1 MIGPVLVLDAANG
14 IGAGLIQAVID
25 AGRPVIAVSRD
36 ASRLNE
42 LQARHPHADLT
53 AVLGSVDDEVSGQAL
68 AEDLRAL
75 GRPITGMLVSR
86 CTEQAR
92 GRVLDQSSQA
102 LLDKL
107 QADLMPHLVAARVLL
122 PVLAESGRNGHY
134 IVIGGPGS
142 ENPWAGYGHRSIC
155 AAATTMLLRVLH
167 DEARALSVRVQMLS
181 VDSPVRTADNAS
193 CACEQ
198 WPSAIALG
206 MQALALLDQTDATKS
221 VQAVVK
227 VTGAVTAPRPV
238 ARIAHAPTPVP
249 APLPEPQ
256 VTHMPNDVAPL
267 VDDPTSKDPQQTLDD
282 TWALLRPFLSAARDG
297 RRAR

>member
-14 IGAGLIQAVID
+14 IGAGLVQAVID

-53 AVLGSVDDEVSGQAL
+53 TVLGSVDDEVSGQAL

-86 CTEQAR
+86 CTELAR

-122 PVLAESGRNGHY
+122 PVLAESGRVG
-134 IVIGGPGS
+134 V
-142 ENPWAGYGHRSIC
+142 
-155 AAATTMLLRVLH
+155 
-167 DEARALSVRVQMLS
+167 
-181 VDSPVRTADNAS
+181 
-193 CACEQ
+193 
-198 WPSAIALG
+198 PSG
-206 MQALALLDQTDATKS
+206 T
-221 VQAVVK
+221 
-227 VTGAVTAPRPV
+227 
-238 ARIAHAPTPVP
+238 
-249 APLPEPQ
+249 
-256 VTHMPNDVAPL
+256 
-267 VDDPTSKDPQQTLDD
+267 
-282 TWALLRPFLSAARDG
+282 
-297 RRAR
+297 

>member
-1 MIGPVLVLDAANG
+1 
-14 IGAGLIQAVID
+14 
-25 AGRPVIAVSRD
+25 
-36 ASRLNE
+36 
-42 LQARHPHADLT
+42 
-53 AVLGSVDDEVSGQAL
+53 
-68 AEDLRAL
+68 
-75 GRPITGMLVSR
+75 MLVSR

-107 QADLMPHLVAARVLL
+107 QRDLLPHLVAARALL
-122 PVLAESGRNGHY
+122 PVLASRAATDY

-155 AAATTMLLRVLH
+155 RRGATMLLRVLH

-238 ARIAHAPTPVP
+238 ARIAHAADAGPRAVAGTAGRTSCRTTSRRWWTTGP
-249 APLPEPQ
+249 ARIRS
-256 VTHMPNDVAPL
+256 TRST
-267 VDDPTSKDPQQTLDD
+267 TSGPC
-282 TWALLRPFLSAARDG
+282 SG
-297 RRAR
+297 RS